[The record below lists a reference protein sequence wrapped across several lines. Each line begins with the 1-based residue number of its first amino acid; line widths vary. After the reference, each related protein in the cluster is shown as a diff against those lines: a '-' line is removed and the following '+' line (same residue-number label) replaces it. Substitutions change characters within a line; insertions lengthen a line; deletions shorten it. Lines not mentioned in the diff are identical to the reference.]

1 MCFVISVMILLNQY
15 LLSRALGP
23 DGELPLSDKTA
34 RTIETNK
41 FITHKPWRRYTA
53 CLRYH
58 MGRSRQGSGREA
70 GPGACAFI
78 RVCGWSALVLGVR
91 LGWSIQTKKSGILI
105 SFAGSYISGAQGEGP
120 GSRRLFTQGCWGSH
134 IRNSPGALWAVI
146 QGMSL
151 HERLVS
157 V

>member
-34 RTIETNK
+34 RKIETNK

-78 RVCGWSALVLGVR
+78 RVCGRKCFGSWSEAGLVHSNQKEWNSDKLRRILYKWCTRGRPWKQETVYTGLLG
-91 LGWSIQTKKSGILI
+91 KSYQE
-105 SFAGSYISGAQGEGP
+105 FA
-120 GSRRLFTQGCWGSH
+120 WGSVGCY
-134 IRNSPGALWAVI
+134 PG
-146 QGMSL
+146 
-151 HERLVS
+151 HELA
-157 V
+157 